1 MPRPGLCLRRR
12 LAIGLVI
19 VVAGCSS
26 AAASFDPGSACTGD
40 GRFPGAY
47 PQLEALVPTSLGGRP
62 ADRLDSGR
70 SCTDAALTTLKSHGV
85 RELRF
90 AGGLW
95 EQGANS
101 GTTLVTFDSPT
112 PVDAK
117 WIAEFYEAGARAGK
131 NTDAIETATLTIA
144 GSTGYRLDTL
154 NGDSYQTVIVW
165 PQAGHVVGVL
175 VASAVR
181 EVETR
186 AAHEARVTA
195 ALAALGGSR

>member
-1 MPRPGLCLRRR
+1 VPRPGLRFRRR
-12 LAIGLVI
+12 LVIGLVI

-26 AAASFDPGSACTGD
+26 AAASFDPASACTGD

-95 EQGANS
+95 EQGSNS
-101 GTTLVTFDSPT
+101 GTTLVMFDSPT
-112 PVDAK
+112 PLDAK
-117 WIAEFYEAGARAGK
+117 WLAEFYEAGARAGK
-131 NTDAIETATLTIA
+131 NTDAIKTAPLTIA
-144 GSTGYRLDTL
+144 GSMGYRLDTL
-154 NGDSYQTVIVW
+154 NDDSYQTVIVW
-165 PQAGHVVGVL
+165 PRAGHVVGAL

-181 EVETR
+181 EIETR

-195 ALAALGGSR
+195 ALAAWGGSG